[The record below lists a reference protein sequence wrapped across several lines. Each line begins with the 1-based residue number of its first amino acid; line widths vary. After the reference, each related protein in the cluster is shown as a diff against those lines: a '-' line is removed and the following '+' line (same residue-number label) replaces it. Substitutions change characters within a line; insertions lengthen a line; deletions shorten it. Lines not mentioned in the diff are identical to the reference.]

1 LSEQPPEEKGPEQA
15 EETPAQESAET
26 GFKKDPSEWATADE
40 PMTAAQTSYLKS
52 LADKAGESFDPN
64 MTKAEASKRIDELQ
78 EKTRRR

>member
-1 LSEQPPEEKGPEQA
+1 LIEQPPEDNGPEQSEPTAA
-15 EETPAQESAET
+15 EETGRANL
-26 GFKKDPSEWATADE
+26 KKDPSEWATADE